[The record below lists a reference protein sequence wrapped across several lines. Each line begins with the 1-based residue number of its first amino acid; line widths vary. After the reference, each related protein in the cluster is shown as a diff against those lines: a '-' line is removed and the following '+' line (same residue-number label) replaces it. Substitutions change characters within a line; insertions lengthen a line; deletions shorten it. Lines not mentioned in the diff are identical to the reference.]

1 MKKAAWVLEALL
13 CIVLS
18 MLLAILPLRWS
29 MKSGEILGVL
39 LFYLWGSRR
48 KIAIENLS
56 KSVLANTIATTE
68 QAEEI
73 IRNNFKNLGRSFVE
87 VIKIFFGLGKEVID
101 SIEIEGVEN
110 FQNAESKGKGIIYI
124 TGHCGNWELLAIAFS
139 MKFSEISV
147 VARAIDNPYINNFVE
162 RVRRKF
168 GNSVIHKK
176 GALKPIMQTLKNN
189 GCVGILMDQAV
200 LRDEGVVIDFLGRGA
215 WTTKM
220 PALIARKTSAAVLPA
235 FIHRTDKGHRMII
248 YPEIELSRSDD
259 MERAVKEDT
268 VNFSRFIEEYIKA
281 HPTEWLWI
289 HKRWK
294 RVQDGL

>member
-18 MLLAILPLRWS
+18 ILLAILPLRWS
-29 MKSGEILGVL
+29 MKSGEILGLL

-56 KSVLANTIATTE
+56 KSVLANTIATAE

-73 IRNNFKNLGRSFVE
+73 IRNNFRNLGRSFVE
-87 VIKIFFGLGKEVID
+87 IIKIFFGLGKGIID
-101 SIEIEGVEN
+101 SVDIKGVEN
-110 FQNAESKGKGIIYI
+110 FQKAESKGKGIIYI
-124 TGHCGNWELLAIAFS
+124 TGHCGNWELLAITFS
-139 MKFSEISV
+139 MKVSEISV
-147 VARAIDNPYINNFVE
+147 VARPIDNPYINNFVE
-162 RVRRKF
+162 QVRGKF

-176 GALKPIMQTLKNN
+176 GALKPIMQTLTNN

-220 PALIARKTSAAVLPA
+220 PALIAKKTSAAVLPA

-259 MERAVKEDT
+259 MEQAVKEDT
-268 VNFSRFIEEYIKA
+268 VNFSRFIEDYIKA

-289 HKRWK
+289 HNRWK